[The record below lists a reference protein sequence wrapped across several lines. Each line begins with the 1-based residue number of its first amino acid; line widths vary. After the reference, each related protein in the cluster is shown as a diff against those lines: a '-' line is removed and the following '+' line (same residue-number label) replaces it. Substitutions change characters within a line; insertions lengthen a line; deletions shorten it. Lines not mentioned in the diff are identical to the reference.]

1 MFLNQKD
8 YYLMTYKTKY
18 HQTSESYITKI
29 QQPCIIIQIS
39 CINSIH
45 LLCNITF
52 IPTLQQNLQILHSD
66 YVHILVRV
74 PFAYIKRRYAE
85 SGISPFVIL

>member
-8 YYLMTYKTKY
+8 CHSTIHKTKY

-29 QQPCIIIQIS
+29 QQSCMIIQIS

-66 YVHILVRV
+66 YVHILVQV
-74 PFAYIKRRYAE
+74 HFAYIKRRYAAF
-85 SGISPFVIL
+85 SISPFVIL